1 MKRLLLFSILIL
13 CFVLPCGS
21 FNGVILVQGSVCDEQ
36 FVPIP
41 GASVYQKNSQ
51 KGVLTD
57 VNGNFSLKLSGS
69 PELIKEYSE
78 LGYYIVATA
87 IGYSVEV
94 VPVRTNDPVQY
105 MTIRLKENY

>member
-1 MKRLLLFSILIL
+1 MKRFLLFSILIL

-21 FNGVILVQGSVCDEQ
+21 FDGVILVEGSVCDEQ

-41 GASVYQKNSQ
+41 GASVYQKNSPN
-51 KGVLTD
+51 GVLAD
-57 VNGNFSLKLSGS
+57 VNGTFSLRLSGS
-69 PELIKEYSE
+69 PEFIKEYSE
-78 LGYYIVATA
+78 FGYYIVATA

-94 VPVRTNDPVQY
+94 VPVRRTGPVQY